1 MEGDSA
7 PLSLT
12 PELVANLAERGVGG
26 EDIIRLL
33 VATGTWS
40 EAGAAEIV
48 ATLAHRSGG
57 SGSVSAEPV
66 RPGPLEDVP
75 PLFAT

>member
-1 MEGDSA
+1 MEGDSS
-7 PLSLT
+7 PVSLT
-12 PELVANLAERGVGG
+12 PEAVANLVDRGVSG

-48 ATLAHRSGG
+48 ATIVQRSAGP
-57 SGSVSAEPV
+57 AAQ
-66 RPGPLEDVP
+66 RWPGPLEDVP